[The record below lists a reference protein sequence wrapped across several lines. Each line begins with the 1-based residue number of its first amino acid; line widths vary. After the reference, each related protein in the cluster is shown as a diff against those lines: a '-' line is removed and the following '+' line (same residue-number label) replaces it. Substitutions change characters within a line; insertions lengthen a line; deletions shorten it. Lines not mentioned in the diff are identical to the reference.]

1 MKWCAA
7 LLRIREKKEQA
18 WLVKKKEMVN
28 EYFITSTNIRV
39 KATQIITLLKH
50 FVLVQHCLDTE
61 PATSNREIH
70 KIRILHG
77 GIPWLTHEE
86 DDNMKTIP

>member
-1 MKWCAA
+1 VDVLGRTAMQTEELWT
-7 LLRIREKKEQA
+7 

-70 KIRILHG
+70 KIKILHG
-77 GIPWLTHEE
+77 GIP
-86 DDNMKTIP
+86 